1 MLYLYNFL
9 VHIGESSGRQ
19 ESRAGRARERSSD
32 GEIGCILRVALKG
45 GGFADLCVLALSMIL
60 PLRTSFN
67 LSCLILW

>member
-1 MLYLYNFL
+1 MAAAVHCMLYLYNFL

-45 GGFADLCVLALSMIL
+45 GGLCGSLCFG
-60 PLRTSFN
+60 PFYDPTP
-67 LSCLILW
+67 